1 MNKKNYFI
9 LLVVMFAYG
18 CSGFSFVYNTKNI
31 VSYNQLKNKTSV
43 SVTGDDVEDIH
54 AYVFQKIRDPKNE
67 PLYKL
72 LISSSKKIKAIVV
85 EKDATASKFSISYDI
100 NYTLTSSNNNCVSVT
115 KSIST
120 KTTYN
125 TKSAGYSFGS
135 DLSKL
140 DAAKKILRSNID
152 QFFVHLNFNSDSLSC
167 NNEG

>member
-1 MNKKNYFI
+1 MNKKYYFI
-9 LLVVMFAYG
+9 LLLVAFVYS
-18 CSGFSFVYNTKNI
+18 CSNFSFVYNTKNI
-31 VSYNQLKNKTSV
+31 INYNQLKNKTNV
-43 SVTGDDVEDIH
+43 SVTGDNVEDIH
-54 AYVFQKIRDPKNE
+54 AYVFQKIRGPKDE
-67 PLYKL
+67 PVYNL
-72 LISSSKKIKAIVV
+72 LISSSKKTKAIIV
-85 EKDATASKFSISYDI
+85 EKDATASKFSIGYDI
-100 NYTLTSSNNNCVSVT
+100 DYTLKSTNGNCVSLT
-115 KSIST
+115 KTIST

>member
-1 MNKKNYFI
+1 MNKKNCFI
-9 LLVVMFAYG
+9 LLLVVFVYS
-18 CSGFSFVYNTKNI
+18 CSNFSFVYNTKNI
-31 VSYNQLKNKTSV
+31 INYNQLKDKTSV
-43 SVTGDDVEDIH
+43 SVTGDNVEDIH
-54 AYVFQKIRDPKNE
+54 AYVFQKIRDPKDA
-67 PLYKL
+67 PTYKL
-72 LISSSKKIKAIVV
+72 SISSSKKTEAIIV

-100 NYTLTSSNNNCVSVT
+100 DYALKSANSNCVSIT
-115 KSIST
+115 KTIST

>member
-1 MNKKNYFI
+1 MNKKIYFV
-9 LLVVMFAYG
+9 LLLSVFVYS
-18 CSGFSFVYNTKNI
+18 CSDFSFVYNTKNI
-31 VSYNQLKNKTSV
+31 ISYNQLKNKTSV
-43 SVTGDDVEDIH
+43 SVTGDDVEEIH
-54 AYVFQKIRDPKNE
+54 AYVFQKIRDPKDDPKYN
-67 PLYKL
+67 L
-72 LISSSKKIKAIVV
+72 LISSRKQIEAIVI

-100 NYTLTSSNNNCVSVT
+100 DYTLNSTKNSCVSLT
-115 KSIST
+115 KTIST